1 MDSTANEVSE
11 FEIQGFPTLK
21 FFPSGSD
28 KVVDYSG
35 DREVEAM
42 EKFVKSN
49 GADVSADVDE
59 EFDEVDVVFG
69 V

>member
-1 MDSTANEVSE
+1 M
-11 FEIQGFPTLK
+11 
-21 FFPSGSD
+21 
-28 KVVDYSG
+28 DYSG